1 MKLLCLELVS
11 EFGKYDNLDRGD
23 VVTHARMRSKTDK
36 QAGPAEKQFVNAAS
50 QRLENSPRAFH
61 CWLPGSHAVVGHE
74 PRHKKR
80 KGLPSLDR
88 SSIGRAISLVSGFRR
103 FLLPF
108 IGGRW
113 KFILGS
119 TSSSFPSWIS
129 AADWALRNSA
139 PVPPVAETEDCGW
152 RV

>member
-103 FLLPF
+103 FLLPIYRRQMEIHPWINVF
-108 IGGRW
+108 KFPLLDFSGR
-113 KFILGS
+113 LGAEKQR
-119 TSSSFPSWIS
+119 SSPSS
-129 AADWALRNSA
+129 
-139 PVPPVAETEDCGW
+139 G
-152 RV
+152 